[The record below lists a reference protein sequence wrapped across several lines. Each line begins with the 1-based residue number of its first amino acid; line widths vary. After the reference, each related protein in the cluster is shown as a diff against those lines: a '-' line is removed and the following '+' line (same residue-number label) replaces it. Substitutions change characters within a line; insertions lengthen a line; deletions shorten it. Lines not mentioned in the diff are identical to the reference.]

1 MTLQARLTLW
11 SMLVM
16 ALIVTLVSISDMI
29 GEINRQFE
37 HSLDNGTVILS
48 YTPSLINDE
57 TAKSPEPLLADAIA
71 HSESLKKK
79 IFDLAVAWRAV
90 DEIAVTDPK
99 GRILVSS
106 FERPPGQIFVTR
118 PDFREL
124 VERDHWWV
132 KWRVL
137 FWTDNIYQ
145 LSETLR
151 DAQTGKTE
159 LMVHVLLVPAYL
171 RQNVELILRDHAW
184 VAIFSVAFSVL
195 AAFLFSTVAFRPLG
209 QLAKMLDLVAVG
221 DYEFQQV
228 PPSSSDEF
236 GAVASKV
243 SLLGRQLKG
252 AQSEF
257 SDLKGNFER
266 LLDEVEDAVLV
277 FGRDRRLIAA
287 AGAVEAFL
295 SRSRVELVGLAV
307 NEIFPVGTTLGLM
320 LAQAIQL
327 GRPTHNRS
335 VAIPTGT
342 DESGQIRIKR
352 ALLGVEFLGDQGG
365 MLIRLRDPEAS
376 RQIGRQLQTA
386 DRLSAISRL
395 TSGVAHEV
403 KNPLNAILMHV
414 ELAKLKLA
422 HGDHD
427 LEQQMEVISSEILRL
442 DRVVK
447 TFLDFTRPVHLNL
460 SDVAL
465 TAFVRELA
473 DLARPQAEANNIEVA
488 VEDPADPITITVD
501 PDLLKQAVLN
511 IVVNAIEAMP
521 AGGKLKFWSGARG
534 DQAEIRI
541 SDTGPGIPSAVR
553 DQIYNLY
560 FTTKEKGSGIGLSMT
575 FRIMQLHDGTID
587 LESDAAT
594 GTTFSLRLPM
604 AVLPT

>member
-1 MTLQARLTLW
+1 
-11 SMLVM
+11 MLVM

-71 HSESLKKK
+71 HSERLKKK

>member
-1 MTLQARLTLW
+1 
-11 SMLVM
+11 MLVM

-37 HSLDNGTVILS
+37 NSLDTGTVILS

-57 TAKSPEPLLADAIA
+57 TAKSPEPVLADAIA
-71 HSESLKKK
+71 HSESLKKR
-79 IFDLAVAWRAV
+79 IFDLAVAWKV
-90 DEIAVTDPK
+90 VEEIAVTDTK
-99 GRILVSS
+99 GHILVSS
-106 FERPPGQIFVTR
+106 FERPPGQRFVTH
-118 PDFREL
+118 PDFRQL
-124 VERDHWWV
+124 VGRDPWWV

-171 RQNVELILRDHAW
+171 REKVELILRDHAW

-195 AAFLFSTVAFRPLG
+195 AAFGFSTIAYRPLG
-209 QLAKMLDLVAVG
+209 QLGKMLDLVADG

-228 PPSSSDEF
+228 PPSSTDEF

-257 SDLKGNFER
+257 IDLKGNFER

-295 SRSRVELVGLAV
+295 SRSRIDLVGLSV
-307 NEIFPVGTTLGLM
+307 NEIFPAGTTLGLM
-320 LAQAIQL
+320 LSQAIQL

-342 DESGQIRIKR
+342 DETGQIRVKR
-352 ALLGVEFLGDQGG
+352 ALLGVEFLGAQAG
-365 MLIRLRDPEAS
+365 MLIRLRDPEAT

-427 LEQQMEVISSEILRL
+427 LEQQMDVISSEILRL

-447 TFLDFTRPVHLNL
+447 TFLDFTRPVQLNL
-460 SDVAL
+460 KDVLLAG
-465 TAFVRELA
+465 FVGELA
-473 DLARPQAEANNIEVA
+473 DLARPQAEANNIEVM
-488 VEDPADPITITVD
+488 VEGPQDPITINVD

-521 AGGKLKFWSGARG
+521 SGGKLKFWSGARG
-534 DQAEIRI
+534 DEAEIRI

-575 FRIMQLHDGTID
+575 FRIVQLHDGTID
-587 LESDAAT
+587 LDSDAAT

-604 AVLPT
+604 AVMAS

>member
-71 HSESLKKK
+71 HSERLKKK

>member
-1 MTLQARLTLW
+1 
-11 SMLVM
+11 MLVM

>member
-1 MTLQARLTLW
+1 
-11 SMLVM
+11 
-16 ALIVTLVSISDMI
+16 
-29 GEINRQFE
+29 
-37 HSLDNGTVILS
+37 
-48 YTPSLINDE
+48 
-57 TAKSPEPLLADAIA
+57 
-71 HSESLKKK
+71 
-79 IFDLAVAWRAV
+79 
-90 DEIAVTDPK
+90 
-99 GRILVSS
+99 
-106 FERPPGQIFVTR
+106 
-118 PDFREL
+118 
-124 VERDHWWV
+124 
-132 KWRVL
+132 
-137 FWTDNIYQ
+137 
-145 LSETLR
+145 
-151 DAQTGKTE
+151 
-159 LMVHVLLVPAYL
+159 
-171 RQNVELILRDHAW
+171 
-184 VAIFSVAFSVL
+184 
-195 AAFLFSTVAFRPLG
+195 
-209 QLAKMLDLVAVG
+209 
-221 DYEFQQV
+221 
-228 PPSSSDEF
+228 
-236 GAVASKV
+236 
-243 SLLGRQLKG
+243 
-252 AQSEF
+252 
-257 SDLKGNFER
+257 
-266 LLDEVEDAVLV
+266 
-277 FGRDRRLIAA
+277 
-287 AGAVEAFL
+287 
-295 SRSRVELVGLAV
+295 
-307 NEIFPVGTTLGLM
+307 
-320 LAQAIQL
+320 
-327 GRPTHNRS
+327 
-335 VAIPTGT
+335 
-342 DESGQIRIKR
+342 
-352 ALLGVEFLGDQGG
+352 LGVEFLGDQGG

>member
-1 MTLQARLTLW
+1 
-11 SMLVM
+11 MLVM

-604 AVLPT
+604 AVRPT

>member
-1 MTLQARLTLW
+1 
-11 SMLVM
+11 MLVM

-57 TAKSPEPLLADAIA
+57 TAKSPEPVLADAIA

-106 FERPPGQIFVTR
+106 FQRPPGQMFVTR
-118 PDFREL
+118 PDFRQL
-124 VERDHWWV
+124 VEHDHWWV

-159 LMVHVLLVPAYL
+159 LVVHVLLVPAYL
-171 RQNVELILRDHAW
+171 RQNVESILRDHAW

-195 AAFLFSTVAFRPLG
+195 AAFVFSTIAYRPLG
-209 QLAKMLDLVAVG
+209 QLGKMLDLVAVG

-228 PPSSSDEF
+228 SPSFTDEL

-243 SLLGRQLKG
+243 TLLGRQLKG
-252 AQSEF
+252 AQTEF

-295 SRSRVELVGLAV
+295 SRSRIQLVGLSV
-307 NEIFPVGTTLGLM
+307 NEIFPAGTTLGLM

-327 GRPTHNRS
+327 GRPMHNRS

-342 DESGQIRIKR
+342 DETGQIKVKR
-352 ALLGVEFLGDQGG
+352 ALLGVEFLGERAG

-427 LEQQMEVISSEILRL
+427 LEPQMEVISSEILRL

-447 TFLDFTRPVHLNL
+447 TFLDFTRPVQLNL
-460 SDVAL
+460 KDVLLAG
-465 TAFVRELA
+465 FVRELA
-473 DLARPQAEANNIEVA
+473 DLARPQAEANNIEVS
-488 VEDPADPITITVD
+488 VEDPADPVTITVD

-511 IVVNAIEAMP
+511 IVVNAIDAMP
-521 AGGKLKFWSGARG
+521 DGGKLKFWSGARG

-541 SDTGPGIPSAVR
+541 SDTGSGIPSAVR

-575 FRIMQLHDGTID
+575 FRIVQLHDGTIELD
-587 LESDAAT
+587 SDAAA

-604 AVLPT
+604 AVLTA